1 MGVEMRSGSGYGRR
15 AGCVAGDASERLVGA
30 SVTHGRG
37 GREVICSWAT
47 PIAVPGEIFV
57 EESGTPQA
65 GGGPPKDPS
74 LQGHRRSVA
83 EAHLQLL
90 PRSVGVGT
98 AHLLES
104 TV

>member
-1 MGVEMRSGSGYGRR
+1 MALTM
-15 AGCVAGDASERLVGA
+15 AGAQDMSQGDGA
-30 SVTHGRG
+30 SVTNVRG

-74 LQGHRRSVA
+74 LQGHRRRVA

-98 AHLLES
+98 AFLLEVS
-104 TV
+104 R